1 VTWQADHP
9 LQPPPGIDLIDKI
22 AVAFD
27 QRERRQAQ
35 RPDFME
41 TAMMML
47 QIQSQ
52 QIAALAALVLKDDKA
67 KPKAKPKR
75 RSKRERRQHR

>member
-1 VTWQADHP
+1 VN
-9 LQPPPGIDLIDKI
+9 PPPGVDLVDKI

-27 QRERRQAQ
+27 QRERQQNQ

-41 TAMMML
+41 SAMMML

-52 QIAALAALVLKDDKA
+52 QIAALAALVMRKDNP
-67 KPKAKPKR
+67 KPRRGPKH
-75 RSKRERRQHR
+75 ERRQHR

>member
-1 VTWQADHP
+1 MK
-9 LQPPPGIDLIDKI
+9 PPPGVDLIDKI

-27 QRERRQAQ
+27 QRERQQAQ

-41 TAMMML
+41 SAMMML

-67 KPKAKPKR
+67 KLKSKPKAKAK
-75 RSKRERRQHR
+75 

>member
-1 VTWQADHP
+1 MK
-9 LQPPPGIDLIDKI
+9 PPPSVDLIDKI

-27 QRERRQAQ
+27 QRERQQAQ

-52 QIAALAALVLKDDKA
+52 QIAALAALVLREDKSKSRPRQAGA
-67 KPKAKPKR
+67 KKK
-75 RSKRERRQHR
+75 

>member
-1 VTWQADHP
+1 MK
-9 LQPPPGIDLIDKI
+9 PPPGVDLIDKI

-27 QRERRQAQ
+27 QRERAQAQ

-47 QIQSQ
+47 QMQSQ
-52 QIAALAALVLKDDKA
+52 QIATLAALVMSKD
-67 KPKAKPKR
+67 KPKPTRRPKH
-75 RSKRERRQHR
+75 ERRQHR

>member
-1 VTWQADHP
+1 VK
-9 LQPPPGIDLIDKI
+9 PPPGVDLVDKI

-27 QRERRQAQ
+27 QRERQQAQ

-52 QIAALAALVLKDDKA
+52 HCGAGRAGYAQG
-67 KPKAKPKR
+67 
-75 RSKRERRQHR
+75 QTQG